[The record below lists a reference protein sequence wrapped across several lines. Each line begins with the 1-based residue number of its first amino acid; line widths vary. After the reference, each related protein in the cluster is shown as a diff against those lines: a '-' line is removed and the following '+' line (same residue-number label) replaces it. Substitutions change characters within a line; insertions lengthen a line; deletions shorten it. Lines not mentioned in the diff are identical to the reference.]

1 MVDGFLLIAVF
12 AKVCVTHRAVIIL
25 REVPSTV
32 LLLVRTLTHELGCIF
47 SVESGIVTETSR
59 DVIERSV

>member
-1 MVDGFLLIAVF
+1 VVDGFLLIAVL
-12 AKVCVTHRAVIIL
+12 AKVRVTHRAIIIL
-25 REVPSTV
+25 REVPSTI
-32 LLLVRTLTHELGCIF
+32 LLFVRTLTHELGRIF

>member
-12 AKVCVTHRAVIIL
+12 AKVSVTHRAVIIL
-25 REVPSTV
+25 REVPATV
-32 LLLVRTLTHELGCIF
+32 LLFVRTLTHELGCIF
-47 SVESGIVTETSR
+47 GVEGVVSTETIR